1 MQHMSVNRRE
11 FLKVAGALGLVAVA
25 GGSLPLFTACGS
37 KVKTSQTL
45 KVGAMTPSTGPAAE
59 KGKPGQDGLIDC
71 YNYINT
77 ELNGV
82 NGHLIEPIW
91 RDSKYDP
98 AVVATIVTELMDA
111 GCLLFTTH
119 ASAEMIAAMAIANP
133 AEFPGISTF
142 TSQTLYHPPKH
153 IYGQMPDYGD
163 DWIAFAKY
171 YLANIWKGTGKP
183 RMALHLLNNSTG
195 KGAEYGANAMADTLG
210 IQIVANEQH
219 TATITS
225 AIDSLT
231 RIKAQNPDVMF
242 ISSTP
247 QPTSII
253 LKDAHNLGMYPGM
266 TVGCAHASFTSALVQ
281 LAGEDVAEGVYG
293 VYSTVTWSDDVAGM
307 AKATEYCKK
316 YNEKDFGNMDYLSTW
331 STGLVVAEVLKQAL
345 DNVGYDVLAKGDVN
359 SWRAIE
365 KSGIQKLNGYKV
377 EGITAEVAFSPGD
390 QRLSKSLKMHRITGG
405 NITPIG
411 NWIAAPYIKYEDYSW
426 FPKS

>member
-1 MQHMSVNRRE
+1 MQHMSVSRRE
-11 FLKVAGALGLVAVA
+11 FLKVAGALGLVAA
-25 GGSLPLFTACGS
+25 TGGSLPLFTACGS
-37 KVKTSQTL
+37 KVNTGQTL

-77 ELNGV
+77 ELKGV
-82 NGHLIEPIW
+82 NGHPIEPIW

-98 AVVATIVTELMDA
+98 AVVATIVPELMDA

-119 ASAEMIAAMAIANP
+119 ASAEMTAAMAIANP

-171 YLANIWKGTGKP
+171 YLANVWKGTGKP

-195 KGAEYGANAMADTLG
+195 KGAEYGADAMADTLG

-253 LKDAHNLGMYPGM
+253 LKDAHSLGMYPGI

-281 LAGEDVAEGVYG
+281 LAGADVAEGVYG
-293 VYSTVTWSDDVAGM
+293 VYSTVTWSDNVSGM

-316 YNEKDFGNMDYLSTW
+316 YNNQDFGNMDYLSTW
-331 STGLVVAEVLKQAL
+331 STGLVVAEILKQAL

-359 SWRAIE
+359 SWRAVE

-390 QRLSKSLKMHRITGG
+390 QRLSKSLKMYRITGG
-405 NITPIG
+405 SITSIG
-411 NWIAAPYIKYEDYSW
+411 SWIAAPYIKYEDYSW

>member
-1 MQHMSVNRRE
+1 MQHMSVSRRE
-11 FLKVAGALGLVAVA
+11 FLKVAGALGLVAA
-25 GGSLPLFTACGS
+25 TGGSLPLFTACGA
-37 KVKTSQTL
+37 KVKTGQTL
-45 KVGAMTPSTGPAAE
+45 KVGSMTPSTGPAAE
-59 KGKPGQDGLIDC
+59 KGKPGQDGLLDC
-71 YNYINT
+71 FNYINT
-77 ELNGV
+77 ELKGV
-82 NGHLIEPIW
+82 NGHLIEPVW

-98 AVVATIVTELMDA
+98 AVVATIVPEFMDA
-111 GCLLFTTH
+111 GCLIFTTH
-119 ASAEMIAAMAIANP
+119 ASAEMTAAMAIANP

-195 KGAEYGANAMADTLG
+195 KGAEYGADAMADTLG

-253 LKDAHNLGMYPGM
+253 LKDAHSLGLYPGI

-281 LAGEDVAEGVYG
+281 LAGADVSEGVYG
-293 VYSTVTWSDDVAGM
+293 VYSTVTWTDNVPGI

-316 YNEKDFGNMDYLSTW
+316 YNSQDFGNMDYLSTW
-331 STGLVVAEVLKQAL
+331 STGLVIAQILKQAL

-365 KSGIQKLNGYKV
+365 KSGIQKLNGYGV
-377 EGITAEVAFSPGD
+377 EGMTAEVGYVPGD
-390 QRLSKSLKMHRITGG
+390 QRLSKSLKMYRITGG
-405 NITPIG
+405 NITSIG